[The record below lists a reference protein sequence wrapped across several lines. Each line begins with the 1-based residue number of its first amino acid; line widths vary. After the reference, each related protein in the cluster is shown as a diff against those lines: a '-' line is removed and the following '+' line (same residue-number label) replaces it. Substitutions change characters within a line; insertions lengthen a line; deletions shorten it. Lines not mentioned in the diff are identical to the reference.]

1 MLEQTSTD
9 KFKTIECIDKCLACL
24 GVTGK
29 GTNVEFLTGDG
40 QIESFSGR
48 RGEPNVDFRR

>member
-24 GVTGK
+24 GVAGK